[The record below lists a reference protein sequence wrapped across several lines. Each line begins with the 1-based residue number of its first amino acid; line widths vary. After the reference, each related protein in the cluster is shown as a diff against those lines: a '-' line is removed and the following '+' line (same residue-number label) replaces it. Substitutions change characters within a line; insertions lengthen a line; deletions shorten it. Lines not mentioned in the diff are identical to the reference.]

1 MEHVYLIQLGMN
13 VALKNNIYKI
23 GRTTQINDNR
33 IKQYPKGSELIL
45 LVTVDNCI
53 FIENKIKILFKQ
65 KYTQRKDIG
74 TEYFEGN
81 YINMRNNIFDI
92 ITKYETNCHEIIPS
106 DEMIEKKRK
115 YVEDNSRDYLTDFI
129 QSKIVRN
136 VEAAQKRGE
145 WCIKKDEFV
154 REYHYWC
161 ADMKYHIE
169 KLSPTAFTKRMTKN
183 GISNKESNSIV
194 WFENI
199 QFRKEGSEDIENEDI
214 ENNMISEEL

>member
-1 MEHVYLIQLGMN
+1 MERVYLLREREF
-13 VALKNNIYKI
+13 LKTNENIYKI

-183 GISNKESNSIV
+183 GISNKESHSIV

-199 QFRKEGSEDIENEDI
+199 QFRKEGNEDI
-214 ENNMISEEL
+214 ENNMISVESL